1 MSFRQTGNLNYRCS
15 LKYAFTLIVC
25 SGFNPLY
32 LQKLSSV
39 SCSERDFTYTAAK
52 SSPTRN
58 RVTAFLPRKLFLEF
72 NIDMVTYC
80 CVQTADSARISLL
93 RFHGS
98 SDYIN
103 ACFIDVSVL
112 YISK

>member
-1 MSFRQTGNLNYRCS
+1 MPFRQTRNLNYRCS

-25 SGFNPLY
+25 LVFNPLY

-58 RVTAFLPRKLFLEF
+58 RITAFLPHKLFLEF
-72 NIDMVTYC
+72 DIDVVTHC
-80 CVQTADSARISLL
+80 CVQNS
-93 RFHGS
+93 
-98 SDYIN
+98 
-103 ACFIDVSVL
+103 
-112 YISK
+112 